1 MTPRAGTMWLLFFTP
16 TIERDEE
23 MKLLIID
30 DEEGIRSSLKSLFRS
45 EGYTLLEADDGLSG
59 ERLLREERPEV
70 TITDIRLPGKSGLD
84 LLETVRKEA
93 LPTETIIITGYGD
106 VDLAVQATR
115 AGAFDFIEKPFSP
128 DRILLTVRNAF
139 EKAALSQARRGTLE
153 AELAGALIV
162 GESSPVQALKE
173 KIRQVAPSDATVLIL
188 GESGSGKEL
197 VAKNLHLLSRRSLQP
212 YVHLNCAAIPE
223 ELLESELF
231 GHRKGSFTGAIENKK
246 GKFEEAQGGTLF
258 LDEIG
263 YLSLRAQAKVLRII
277 ENGEVQRIGET
288 EVKRVDVRT
297 VAATNK
303 KLVEEIGRGS
313 FREDLFFRLNVV
325 TLEVPPLRERRD
337 DIPLLMDH
345 FSRRIASETGQKPK
359 EFSPE
364 LVENLTK
371 GNWKGNI
378 RELKHFMERVYIF
391 VPATKVGLEEALALL
406 QPTSL
411 ILPSPLHFT
420 GYREYIK
427 EAERKF
433 LTVKLRSFGGNVAQT
448 AREIGISRVNLIK
461 KLKELKVSPSG
472 AEERSHRDDP
482 GEESPNS
489 PGQGAP

>member
-1 MTPRAGTMWLLFFTP
+1 MWLLFFTP

-231 GHRKGSFTGAIENKK
+231 GHRKGSFTGALHSKP
-246 GKFEEAQGGTLF
+246 GKFELAQEGTLV
-258 LDEIG
+258 LDEVSE
-263 YLSLRAQAKVLRII
+263 LHPSLQSKLLRVLQER
-277 ENGEVQRIGET
+277 EVDRVGGLKPIP
-288 EVKRVDVRT
+288 VDVRLIA
-297 VAATNK
+297 VTNRDLRLWVK
-303 KLVEEIGRGS
+303 EGK
-313 FREDLFFRLNVV
+313 FREDLFFRLNVLSL
-325 TLEVPPLRERRD
+325 TFPPLRKRRD
-337 DIPLLMDH
+337 DLKLLAGH
-345 FSRRIASETGQKPK
+345 FTELFARENGKPDLK
-359 EFSPE
+359 LSPAAWE
-364 LVENLTK
+364 KVMGYPWP
-371 GNWKGNI
+371 GNV
-378 RELKHFMERVYIF
+378 RELQNVLQRAVI
-391 VPATKVGLEEALALL
+391 LADGESL
-406 QPTSL
+406 QPQDL
-411 ILPSPLHFT
+411 GLPEV
-420 GYREYIK
+420 GAVAVQ
-427 EAERKF
+427 EAESSDVSLAELEKRTILSTLEKN
-433 LTVKLRSFGGNVAQT
+433 GGNRRKT
-448 AREIGISRVNLIK
+448 AEILGISERTLRN
-461 KLKELKVSPSG
+461 KLKEYRVSGP
-472 AEERSHRDDP
+472 EEN
-482 GEESPNS
+482 EE
-489 PGQGAP
+489 

>member
-93 LPTETIIITGYGD
+93 LPTETIIITGYGN

-263 YLSLRAQAKVLRII
+263 DLSLRAQAKVLRII

-359 EFSPE
+359 EVSPE
-364 LVENLTK
+364 
-371 GNWKGNI
+371 
-378 RELKHFMERVYIF
+378 RVSLRRRPVTPLSSPSTSSTTLFQRTVILGF
-391 VPATKVGLEEALALL
+391 PSARSAMTFEARKASRRWTIVTVR
-406 QPTSL
+406 QS
-411 ILPSPLHFT
+411 
-420 GYREYIK
+420 R
-427 EAERKF
+427 ERKRASSMAVSPPP
-433 LTVKLRSFGGNVAQT
+433 TTATSWLRKKAPSQVAQAET
-448 AREIGISRVNLIK
+448 PRPRNARSDGMPR
-461 KLKELKVSPSG
+461 
-472 AEERSHRDDP
+472 
-482 GEESPNS
+482 
-489 PGQGAP
+489 